1 MVSAELLVEFA
12 ERGKNKVAPALVES
26 WGSRT
31 SIHLWSALFSICVDL
46 PTTDA
51 IRLFEEFGMALRKN
65 NRISKKRLKEMLE
78 KVIAEEG

>member
-1 MVSAELLVEFA
+1 MSAELLVEFA
-12 ERGKNKVAPALVES
+12 ERGKNKSRPLVES